1 LKTIPTVQKTRGV
14 RIPITEDDGD
24 DDDEENNNQPSNVSL
39 IIILNRIK

>member
-24 DDDEENNNQPSNVSL
+24 DDEENNNQPSNVSL

>member
-24 DDDEENNNQPSNVSL
+24 DDEENNNQPSNVSL
-39 IIILNRIK
+39 RIILNRIK